1 MLQLNNISYTFAD
14 FDLFKN
20 INWAI
25 NPGKR
30 FALIGKNGAG
40 KTTLLRILN
49 SNITDYSGKIIKPKE
64 YTIGYLPQEEL
75 VVGRGSLLV
84 SVLEGQKKLA
94 EIESE
99 ILRINGLLEDEN
111 LKQSKQSELI
121 NKLGQFE
128 SEFSLLG
135 GYGIEAEAKKIL
147 AGLGFKNEDFKRNLD
162 EFSGG
167 WQMRVYLAKILL
179 QKPNLLLLDEPTN
192 HLDFSSLEWLEDYL
206 VSFEGSTVFVSHDR
220 YFIKKLA
227 QEIAEIEN
235 GILTHYAGDL
245 KFYQNKKSLV
255 KEQLLHKAEQIKEER
270 EKLERFINR
279 FRYKNTKAVQ
289 VQSRIKRLE
298 KLEVVEI
305 PKEERQIQFKIDL
318 PVKSYKEVCVCSDV
332 SFRYDAQWVI
342 ENVNFNVYRGE
353 KIALVGDN
361 GEGKTT
367 LTKLMFGHLN
377 PQMGELKIGQNVKT
391 GYYAQHQIDS
401 LDIGN
406 TALKEVSLTAADSLR
421 TKLRDILGVFQ
432 LSGDDVDKKIGVL
445 SGGEKARVS
454 LAKILLSPVN
464 FLIMDEP
471 TNHLDTNSR
480 EALEDALQ
488 NYEGTALLI
497 SHDRFFLD
505 KLVTRVFE
513 LKDGQLKQYE
523 GNYSDYLHYKKTHE
537 LKENS
542 AENIEE
548 SIIKNNSGK
557 NLKEKKK
564 KEAELRQS
572 ISKKRKIFDKQI
584 ATMESEIE
592 QLEAEKKTIENQLA
606 DPEIFKN
613 ESKSKNINKRYQEI
627 QKQLPDLY
635 INWEKAQVD
644 LEGLLSSIKTL
655 MV

>member
-1 MLQLNNISYTFAD
+1 MLQLNNLSYAFAD
-14 FDLFKN
+14 FEILKDL
-20 INWAI
+20 NWVI

-30 FALIGKNGAG
+30 IALIGKNGAG
-40 KTTLLRILN
+40 KTTLLRIIN
-49 SNITDYSGKIIKPKE
+49 STITGYNGNIIKPKE
-64 YTIGYLPQEEL
+64 FTIGYLPQEEV
-75 VVGRGSLLV
+75 VVGKGSLLV
-84 SVLEGQKKLA
+84 ATLEGQKKLA

-99 ILRINGLLEDEN
+99 MLQINGLLEDHNIE
-111 LKQSKQSELI
+111 QSKQTELI
-121 NKLGQFE
+121 NKLGQLE
-128 SEFSLLG
+128 NKFSLFG
-135 GYGIEAEAKKIL
+135 GYRIEAEAKKIL
-147 AGLGFKNEDFKRNLD
+147 AGLGFKNEDFKRNLE

-179 QKPNLLLLDEPTN
+179 QKPDLLLLDEPTN
-192 HLDFSSLEWLEDYL
+192 HLDFTSLEWLEDYL

-235 GILTHYAGDL
+235 GNLTHYSGNIE
-245 KFYQNKKSLV
+245 FYQNKKSLV
-255 KEQLLHKAEQIKEER
+255 KEQLLHKAEHIREER

-305 PKEERQIQFKIDL
+305 PKEQKKIQFKIDL
-318 PVKSYKEVCVCSDV
+318 PVKSYKEVCKSSEV
-332 SFRYDAQWVI
+332 SFKYDQQWVF
-342 ENVNFNVYRGE
+342 ENVNFNIYRGE

-367 LTKLMFGHLN
+367 LTKLMSGILN
-377 PQMGELKIGQNVKT
+377 PQKGDLKIGLNVKT

-401 LDIGN
+401 LDINN

-421 TKLRDILGVFQ
+421 TKLRDVLGVFQ
-432 LSGDDVDKKIGVL
+432 ISGDDVEKKIGVL

-454 LAKILLSPVN
+454 LSKILLSPVN

-488 NYEGTALLI
+488 SYEGTALLI

-505 KLVTRVFE
+505 KLVSRVFE

-523 GNYSDYLHYKKTHE
+523 GNYTDYLNYKKIHE
-537 LKENS
+537 QRVDSKN
-542 AENIEE
+542 NIEE
-548 SIIKNNSGK
+548 TKSKNTSVK
-557 NLKEKKK
+557 ILKEKKK

-572 ISKKRKIFDKQI
+572 ISRDRKKLEKQI
-584 ATMESEIE
+584 SHLESKIE
-592 QLEAEKKTIENQLA
+592 QLENEKEEIESQLA
-606 DPEIFKN
+606 NPEIFKDEN
-613 ESKSKNINKRYQEI
+613 KAKTINTRYVELQNN
-627 QKQLPDLY
+627 LPELY
-635 INWEKAQVD
+635 EKWEKTQID
-644 LEGLLSSIKTL
+644 LEQLLESIKP
-655 MV
+655 

>member
-1 MLQLNNISYTFAD
+1 MLQLNNLSYAFAD
-14 FDLFKN
+14 FEILKN
-20 INWAI
+20 LNWVI

-30 FALIGKNGAG
+30 IALIGKNGAG
-40 KTTLLRILN
+40 KTTLLRIIN
-49 SNITDYSGKIIKPKE
+49 STITDYSGNIIKPKK
-64 YTIGYLPQEEL
+64 YTIGYLPQEEV
-75 VVGRGSLLV
+75 VVGKGSLLV
-84 SVLEGQKKLA
+84 SALEGQKKLA

-99 ILRINGLLEDEN
+99 MLQINGLLEDGN
-111 LKQSKQSELI
+111 LQKSKQSELI
-121 NKLGQFE
+121 NKLGQLE

-147 AGLGFKNEDFKRNLD
+147 AGLGFKNNDFKRNLE

-179 QKPNLLLLDEPTN
+179 QKPDLLLLDEPTN
-192 HLDFSSLEWLEDYL
+192 HLDFTSLEWLEDYL

-227 QEIAEIEN
+227 QEIAEVEN
-235 GILTHYAGDL
+235 GILTHYSGDL
-245 KFYQNKKSLV
+245 KFYQNKKSLI
-255 KEQLLHKAEQIKEER
+255 KEQLLHRAEQIKEER

-305 PKEERQIQFKIDL
+305 PKEQRKIQFNIDL
-318 PVKSYKEVCVCSDV
+318 PVKSYKEVCVFSEV
-332 SFRYDAQWVI
+332 SFKYDKQWI
-342 ENVNFNVYRGE
+342 FENVNFNIYRGE

-367 LTKLMFGHLN
+367 LTKLMFGHLI
-377 PQMGELKIGQNVKT
+377 PQKGELKIGQNVKT

-406 TALKEVSLTAADSLR
+406 TAIKEVSLTAADSLR

-432 LSGDDVDKKIGVL
+432 LSGDDVDKNLGVL

-488 NYEGTALLI
+488 KYEGTALLI

-505 KLVTRVFE
+505 KLVSRVFE

-523 GNYSDYLHYKKTHE
+523 GNYTDYLQYKKTHE
-537 LKENS
+537 ARDS
-542 AENIEE
+542 SMENIDELT
-548 SIIKNNSGK
+548 IKKNSGK
-557 NLKEKKK
+557 SAKERKK

-572 ISKKRKIFDKQI
+572 ISSKRKVLDKQI
-584 ATMESEIE
+584 VSMESEIE
-592 QLEAEKKTIENQLA
+592 QRETEKEEIEKQLA
-606 DPEIFKN
+606 DPEIFKD
-613 ESKSKNINKRYQEI
+613 EKKSKIINQRYQEL
-627 QKQLPDLY
+627 QKQLPELY
-635 INWEKAQVD
+635 EKWEMVQVD
-644 LEGLLSSIKTL
+644 LEGLLKSIKN
-655 MV
+655 

>member
-1 MLQLNNISYTFAD
+1 M
-14 FDLFKN
+14 
-20 INWAI
+20 
-25 NPGKR
+25 
-30 FALIGKNGAG
+30 
-40 KTTLLRILN
+40 
-49 SNITDYSGKIIKPKE
+49 
-64 YTIGYLPQEEL
+64 
-75 VVGRGSLLV
+75 
-84 SVLEGQKKLA
+84 
-94 EIESE
+94 
-99 ILRINGLLEDEN
+99 LRINGLLEDKNPE
-111 LKQSKQSELI
+111 QSKQSELI
-121 NKLGQFE
+121 NKLGQLE

-147 AGLGFKNEDFKRNLD
+147 AGLGFKNEDFKRNLE

-179 QKPNLLLLDEPTN
+179 QKPDLLLLDEPTN

-206 VSFEGSTVFVSHDR
+206 VSFEGSTIFVSHDR

-235 GILTHYAGDL
+235 GTLTHYAGDL
-245 KFYQNKKSLV
+245 KFYQNKKSLN

-279 FRYKNTKAVQ
+279 FRYKATKAVQ

-305 PKEERQIQFKIDL
+305 PKENKKIQFKIDL

-332 SFRYDAQWVI
+332 SFRYDNKWVF
-342 ENVNFNVYRGE
+342 ENVNFNIYRGE

-367 LTKLMFGHLN
+367 LTKLIFGHLN
-377 PQMGELKIGQNVKT
+377 PQKGDLKVGQNAKA

-401 LDIGN
+401 LDIN
-406 TALKEVSLTAADSLR
+406 NSALKEVSLTAADSLR
-421 TKLRDILGVFQ
+421 TKLRDVLGVFQ
-432 LSGDDVDKKIGVL
+432 ISGDDVDKKIAVL

-454 LAKILLSPVN
+454 LSKILLSPVN

-480 EALEDALQ
+480 EAMEDALQ

-505 KLVTRVFE
+505 KLVSRVFE
-513 LKDGQLKQYE
+513 LKDGKLKEYE
-523 GNYSDYLHYKKTHE
+523 GNYTDYLHYKKTHE
-537 LKENS
+537 VRENS
-542 AENIEE
+542 TDNNEE
-548 SIIKNNSGK
+548 LITKSTSGK

-564 KEAELRQS
+564 REAELRQS
-572 ISKKRKIFDKQI
+572 ISLKRKTLEQQI
-584 ATMESEIE
+584 VKMELEIE
-592 QLEAEKKTIENQLA
+592 QLEAEKEEIENQLA
-606 DPEIFKN
+606 NPEIFKDEN
-613 ESKSKNINKRYQEI
+613 KSKIINQRYQELQI
-627 QKQLPDLY
+627 QLPVLY
-635 INWEKAQVD
+635 QNWEKIQVK
-644 LEGLLSSIKTL
+644 LEQLLSSIKE
-655 MV
+655 

>member
-1 MLQLNNISYTFAD
+1 MLQLNNLSYAFAD
-14 FDLFKN
+14 FEILKDL
-20 INWAI
+20 NWVI

-30 FALIGKNGAG
+30 IALIGKNGAG
-40 KTTLLRILN
+40 KTTLLRIIN
-49 SNITDYSGKIIKPKE
+49 SNINDFDGQIIKPKE
-64 YTIGYLPQEEL
+64 YTIGYLPQEE
-75 VVGRGSLLV
+75 VRVGKGTLLV
-84 SVLEGQKKLA
+84 ATLEGQKKLA
-94 EIESE
+94 RIESE
-99 ILRINGLLEDEN
+99 MLRINGILEDHN
-111 LKQSKQSELI
+111 LEQSKQSELV
-121 NKLGQFE
+121 NKLGQLE
-128 SEFSLLG
+128 NEFSLLG
-135 GYGIEAEAKKIL
+135 GYRIEAEAKKIL
-147 AGLGFKNEDFKRNLD
+147 AGLGFKNEDFKRNLE

-179 QKPNLLLLDEPTN
+179 QKPDLLLLDEPTN

-206 VSFEGSTVFVSHDR
+206 VSFAGSTIFVSHDR

-227 QEIAEIEN
+227 QEITEIEN
-235 GILTHYAGDL
+235 GILTHYAGDI

-255 KEQLLHKAEQIKEER
+255 KEQLLHKVEQIREER

-289 VQSRIKRLE
+289 VQSRVKRLE

-305 PKEERQIQFKIDL
+305 PKEQKKIQFKIDL

-332 SFRYDAQWVI
+332 SFKYDQQWVF
-342 ENVNFNVYRGE
+342 EYVNFNIYRGE

-367 LTKLMFGHLN
+367 LTKLIFGHLN
-377 PQMGELKIGQNVKT
+377 PQKGDLKIGQNVKT

-401 LDIGN
+401 LDINN

-421 TKLRDILGVFQ
+421 TKLRDVLGVFQ
-432 LSGDDVDKKIGVL
+432 ISGDDVEKKIGVL

-454 LAKILLSPVN
+454 LSKILLSPVN

-488 NYEGTALLI
+488 SYEGTALLI

-505 KLVTRVFE
+505 KLVSRVFE

-523 GNYSDYLHYKKTHE
+523 GNYTDYLHYKKIHE
-537 LKENS
+537 QRVGSLDNTEDIKTNITSIKISKER
-542 AENIEE
+542 
-548 SIIKNNSGK
+548 
-557 NLKEKKK
+557 KK

-572 ISKKRKIFDKQI
+572 SSGKRKLQEMQI
-584 ATMESEIE
+584 GKLEKEIE
-592 QLEAEKKTIENQLA
+592 QLENEKEEIENQLA
-606 DPEIFKN
+606 KPEIFEDEN
-613 ESKSKNINKRYQEI
+613 KSKTINTKYVEL
-627 QKQLPDLY
+627 QKCLPDLY
-635 INWEKAQVD
+635 EKWEKIQVD
-644 LEGLLSSIKTL
+644 LEQLLESIKT
-655 MV
+655 